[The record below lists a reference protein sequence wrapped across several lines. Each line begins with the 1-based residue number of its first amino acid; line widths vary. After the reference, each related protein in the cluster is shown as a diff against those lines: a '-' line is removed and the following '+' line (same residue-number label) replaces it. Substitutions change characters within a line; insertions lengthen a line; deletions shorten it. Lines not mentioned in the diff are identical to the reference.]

1 MKAVV
6 LQQDHQLSVTE
17 VSAPQIIDHGDVV
30 VAVTVAAICGSDIHA
45 KHGLIPGYV
54 PGTIIGHEFVGRV
67 VEVGAGVKKFK
78 PGDRVAAPAA
88 TWCGTCPACRRN
100 QVQYCPNGGVW
111 GGGEIFGKGL
121 PGAQAEF
128 IRIPY
133 ADVCLITIPENVS
146 DDQAVFVGDIFST
159 GFHAAA
165 EGNIEAGDTVV
176 VFGCGPVGLSAVV
189 SAWQFGPKQVF
200 AVDMI
205 ANRLKMAKH
214 FGATAIHAGQDDVID
229 IIQNATKGQGA
240 DVAIE
245 AVGSPAA
252 FAQTLKVVRRGG
264 RISVVGLF
272 AEAVQ
277 LPLHELVYHGVQ
289 ISMGLGNLSRMD
301 QLMGLIETGRINLAP
316 LATHHFDL
324 NNAMAG
330 YDLFENHKDECIKV
344 MIDVQGSSAPTKH
357 NADKK

>member
-6 LQQDHQLSVTE
+6 LQQDHQLSVEE
-17 VSAPQIIDHGDVV
+17 VSAPQIVDHGDVIV
-30 VAVTVAAICGSDIHA
+30 EVTVAAICGSDIHA

-88 TWCGTCPACRRN
+88 TWCGTCSFCRRN

-128 IRIPY
+128 LRIPH
-133 ADVCLITIPENVS
+133 ADACLTAIPSTITDE
-146 DDQAVFVGDIFST
+146 QAIFVGDIFST
-159 GFHAAA
+159 GFHAAF
-165 EGNIEAGDTVV
+165 EGGIETGDTVV
-176 VFGCGPVGLSAVV
+176 VFGCGPVGLAAVV

-200 AVDMI
+200 AVDMLE
-205 ANRLKMAKH
+205 NRLEMVKH
-214 FGATAIHAGQDDVID
+214 FGATAIHAGQDDVVE
-229 IIQNATKGQGA
+229 IIQKATEGLGA

-245 AVGSPAA
+245 AVGNPKSFNQA
-252 FAQTLKVVRRGG
+252 FEVVRRGG
-264 RISVVGLF
+264 QVSVVGLF

-289 ISMGLGNLSRMD
+289 ISMGLGNLSRMN
-301 QLMGLIETGRINLAP
+301 QLLGLIKTGRVDLTP
-316 LATHHFDL
+316 LITHHFDL
-324 NNAMAG
+324 DNAIEA
-330 YDLFENHKDECIKV
+330 YELFENHKDECIKV
-344 MIDVQGSSAPTKH
+344 LIDVH
-357 NADKK
+357 DH